1 MPRDLTHVIIADDI
15 LKRSKDSWAKGVA
28 EQSTAMHMGAIA
40 HDSFLYGPSPKLSTK
55 MHGGFGDDPRSPA
68 LAMLD
73 DVRAEKNPELK
84 AKKKAFA
91 FGYLSHMAVDSVFH
105 PFVYSVSGS
114 QVPENNSSKEGEDLA
129 KARHRYAETWLDVH
143 FLREKG
149 LTFNNFR
156 PMRKIVH
163 NIGDSR
169 MLADFFCKNYQKAY
183 HIDRDVSS
191 DFRRGMLV
199 QLAIGKVTQNQNI
212 GSMLRRLDDYTGGK
226 LKLAVSGFYQNDRQ
240 IPELMT
246 SFTSFTH
253 PVTGETVHKNLNDL
267 TEESIVCGTK
277 YMRAAESYIKT
288 GDRSAFMRAV
298 SDRNLDTGVGNTKL
312 ADIKKARPADIQDL
326 KGTKF
331 NAFMAEKP
339 VKKMPSGVKN
349 EAVRQ
354 RIKQSLNSCGRS

>member
-55 MHGGFGDDPRSPA
+55 MHGGFGDDPRAPA

-114 QVPENNSSKEGEDLA
+114 QVPENNTSKEGEDMA

-199 QLAIGKVTQNQNI
+199 QLAVGKVTQNQNI

-240 IPELMT
+240 IPALME
-246 SFTSFTH
+246 SFKSFKH
-253 PVTGETVHKNLNDL
+253 PVTGEVVHKNLHDL
-267 TEESIVCGTK
+267 TEEAIVCGTK
-277 YMRAAESYIKT
+277 YIRAAEKYLAT
-288 GDRSAFMRAV
+288 GDRAAFLKAV
-298 SDRNLDTGVGNTKL
+298 PNKNLDTGVENTKL
-312 ADIKKARPADIQDL
+312 ADIKQVDPADLQAL
-326 KGTKF
+326 KGVKF
-331 NAFMAEKP
+331 KAFLSKGG
-339 VKKMPSGVKN
+339 VKKMHSGAKN
-349 EAVRQ
+349 EALRQ
-354 RIKQSLNSCGRS
+354 RINAGFKSLGR